1 MPFVLQQQTLAKL
14 VSYSGIGLHSGNE
27 VSMTLLPA
35 PVNTGIIF
43 RRVDLES
50 RFEIPAQVKYVTD
63 TSRSTTLANGK
74 VKVQTVEHVLASLA
88 GFGINNA
95 IIEID
100 SNEPPI
106 ADGSSRQFCRMIEEA
121 GIEKQVEEVEP
132 VAITDTIEYLLG
144 DTMMSALPYD
154 GFKISCT
161 SSDNA
166 GRFTQFFS
174 IDLTV
179 KSWEKEISHARTF
192 CFYEEI
198 EFLIKN
204 GLIRGGSLENAIV
217 IREDAVLTTE
227 PMRYREEF
235 VRHKILDIIG
245 DLSLVGRPLKCHIV
259 AIKPGHA
266 ANCEL
271 AKLILQKTEKTC

>member
-1 MPFVLQQQTLAKL
+1 MCVVLQQTLAKP
-14 VSYSGIGLHSGNE
+14 VSFSGIGLHSGND

-35 PVNTGIIF
+35 PPNTGVVF
-43 RRVDLES
+43 RRVDLKN
-50 RFEIPAQVKYVTD
+50 RTEIPAQVEYITE
-63 TSRSTTLANGK
+63 TSRSTTIAK
-74 VKVQTVEHVLASLA
+74 SEVKVQTVEHVLASLA
-88 GFGINNA
+88 GFRITNA
-95 IIEID
+95 IIEVD

-106 ADGSSRQFCRMIEEA
+106 ADGSSREFCKMILDS
-121 GIEKQVEEVEP
+121 GIQEQKEKVEP
-132 VAITDTIEYLLG
+132 IVITEAIDYLHDETI
-144 DTMMSALPYD
+144 MSILPYD
-154 GFKISCT
+154 GLKITCT
-161 SSDNA
+161 SSDKS

-174 IDLTV
+174 IDVTV
-179 KSWEKEISHARTF
+179 ESWKKEIAHARTF

-245 DLSLVGRPLKCHIV
+245 DLSLIGAPLLGHVV

-271 AKLILQKTEKTC
+271 AKLILQKRINHC